1 MCHLTK
7 YIVEQHFPHKTLY
20 RSTNSDTN
28 SPIETTKQPTMPS
41 QYYSSHP
48 QISPLP
54 HLSDII
60 KLKPEEEPHC
70 VGFAATKGRRC
81 HNPINARDRNMA
93 VTLLHKGT
101 RDLHQGY
108 PIDDLLEDLA
118 PLALCNRRHQ
128 NQAAGIVETWQR
140 RVQRFERSYNMPAPV
155 APSRPPRATT
165 STSTSTSTPAR
176 TTGSSGQQELGVER
190 DSSPSTER
198 LQERVREMTLELERL
213 RATVSATQSSVQN
226 LDSGSNEQAR
236 APSASVRPA
245 GGVVDADTASS
256 DGSAVSR
263 GISSTRSSGTTV
275 SSSPVTLSSVPISP
289 ASTILTSRLG
299 GTPRHVRTTARITL
313 PSSRAGDATRR
324 PIEGECGI
332 CLNPLRRTRSRAAS
346 SFGDEEGDAANT
358 ADDTD
363 SGYEEES
370 EEEVGGVEGLTWCR
384 AQCGVNYHAECIGQW
399 LQESTH
405 RNCPTCRS
413 GWIE

>member
-1 MCHLTK
+1 
-7 YIVEQHFPHKTLY
+7 
-20 RSTNSDTN
+20 
-28 SPIETTKQPTMPS
+28 
-41 QYYSSHP
+41 
-48 QISPLP
+48 
-54 HLSDII
+54 
-60 KLKPEEEPHC
+60 
-70 VGFAATKGRRC
+70 
-81 HNPINARDRNMA
+81 MA

-128 NQAAGIVETWQR
+128 NQAAEIVETWQR
-140 RVQRFERSYNMPAPV
+140 RVQRFERSSNMPAPV

-165 STSTSTSTPAR
+165 STSTSTSTSAR
-176 TTGSSGQQELGVER
+176 TTSSSGQQGLGVER
-190 DSSPSTER
+190 DSSLTTER
-198 LQERVREMTLELERL
+198 LQRRVREMTLELERL
-213 RATVSATQSSVQN
+213 RATVSATQSTVQN
-226 LDSGSNEQAR
+226 LDPSSNEQAR

-275 SSSPVTLSSVPISP
+275 SSSPVTLSSAPISP
-289 ASTILTSRLG
+289 ASTILTSPLG

-346 SFGDEEGDAANT
+346 SFGDEEGVDADT

-370 EEEVGGVEGLTWCR
+370 EEEVGDVEGLTWCR

>member
-1 MCHLTK
+1 
-7 YIVEQHFPHKTLY
+7 
-20 RSTNSDTN
+20 
-28 SPIETTKQPTMPS
+28 
-41 QYYSSHP
+41 
-48 QISPLP
+48 
-54 HLSDII
+54 
-60 KLKPEEEPHC
+60 
-70 VGFAATKGRRC
+70 
-81 HNPINARDRNMA
+81 MA

-128 NQAAGIVETWQR
+128 NQAAEIVETWQR
-140 RVQRFERSYNMPAPV
+140 RVQRFERSSNMPAPV

-165 STSTSTSTPAR
+165 STSTSTSTSAR
-176 TTGSSGQQELGVER
+176 TTSSSGQQELGVEQ

-198 LQERVREMTLELERL
+198 LQRRVREMTLELERL
-213 RATVSATQSSVQN
+213 RATVSATQSTVQN
-226 LDSGSNEQAR
+226 LDPSSNEQAR

-263 GISSTRSSGTTV
+263 DISSTRSSGTTV
-275 SSSPVTLSSVPISP
+275 SSSPVTLSSAPISP
-289 ASTILTSRLG
+289 ASTILTSPLG
-299 GTPRHVRTTARITL
+299 DTPRHVRTTARITL

-346 SFGDEEGDAANT
+346 SFGDEEGVDADT

-370 EEEVGGVEGLTWCR
+370 EEEVGDVEGLTWCR

>member
-1 MCHLTK
+1 
-7 YIVEQHFPHKTLY
+7 
-20 RSTNSDTN
+20 
-28 SPIETTKQPTMPS
+28 MPS

-81 HNPINARDRNMA
+81 HNPINARDRKMA

-128 NQAAGIVETWQR
+128 NQAAEIVETWQR
-140 RVQRFERSYNMPAPV
+140 RVQRFERSSNMPAPV

-165 STSTSTSTPAR
+165 STSTSTSTSAR
-176 TTGSSGQQELGVER
+176 TTSSSGQQGLGVER
-190 DSSPSTER
+190 DSSLTTER
-198 LQERVREMTLELERL
+198 LQRRVREMTLELERL
-213 RATVSATQSSVQN
+213 RATVSATQSTVQN
-226 LDSGSNEQAR
+226 LDPSSNEQAR

-275 SSSPVTLSSVPISP
+275 SSSPVTLSSAPISP
-289 ASTILTSRLG
+289 ASTILTSPLG

-346 SFGDEEGDAANT
+346 SFGDEEGVDADT

-370 EEEVGGVEGLTWCR
+370 EEEVGDVEGLTWCR